1 MGGPTKNNNDI
12 SSNPAAFQESY
23 ARARTF
29 FSKFD
34 GVVGVAF
41 GQKQTVGVY
50 SNDIA
55 IVVFV
60 NEKKKNE
67 QLSPDQQI
75 PTSFEGYPTD
85 VRVVQNSH
93 LHGCDNTTTYDT
105 IQGGI
110 QISPP
115 ANPDTGGFDL
125 GTLGCIVRQRGNS
138 SRDNVYLLTDKHV
151 LFEPW
156 NGAGSYV
163 YHPFAPP
170 PNKNFGSNGDSNVLG
185 PIQTQA
191 FYGNLTIPGDS
202 SGTTY
207 FIDCGTARIDI
218 DSKCCSTTCTKDT
231 VHYAPSIIDL
241 QLPTGSP
248 VNTIKDV
255 RDVRSD
261 SSIIGQQV
269 FKVGRTTGRTTGIVR
284 LINTSVN
291 VPGDP
296 SVAGSTGFPALNVLE
311 VDFDTTSVAGGKN
324 CKGHAYFA
332 ELGDSGSL
340 VLDDQGRAIG
350 LISAGP
356 SAEHGSP
363 DPAPDHPCHIVPILD
378 NLKICIVTTS
388 GTSHGSCGA
397 TDGSGTAPAPAT
409 ASSAAPAAAPPVPFA
424 VKNLAA
430 TEVQSLPEPPIPND
444 AELRRLQEVL
454 VAFRST
460 EKGRQLHDIFGQ
472 VRREI
477 GYLVRNCRPV
487 KIAWHR
493 SQGPQY
499 LSHVQR
505 HFRGATDSVP
515 HELNGVSRDRL
526 LVRMDGALRKHG
538 SIPLRA
544 ALEKYGTDL
553 IRLLSRGESVDD
565 WIRYMRN
572 DEVTLAGSSAVTP
585 R

>member
-1 MGGPTKNNNDI
+1 MSGPTKSNNDI
-12 SSNPAAFQESY
+12 SSNPAAFQEAY

-41 GQKQTVGVY
+41 GQKQTAGTY
-50 SNDIA
+50 SDDIA

-60 NEKKKNE
+60 KEKKKTE
-67 QLSPDQQI
+67 QLPPDQQI

-85 VRVVQNSH
+85 VRVVQNAYF
-93 LHGCDNTTTYDT
+93 HGCDNTTTYDT

-110 QISPP
+110 QITPP
-115 ANPDTGGFDL
+115 ANPNTGGFDQ
-125 GTLGCIVRQRGNS
+125 GTLGCIARQRGNS
-138 SRDNVYLLTDKHV
+138 SRDNVYLLTNKHV
-151 LFEPW
+151 LFSTWE
-156 NGAGSYV
+156 GAGQYV
-163 YHPFAPP
+163 YHPFPP
-170 PNKNFGSNGDSNVLG
+170 SPDDKKFASNGDSNVLG

-191 FYGNLTIPGDS
+191 FLGNSTIPGDS
-202 SGTTY
+202 SGTSY
-207 FIDCGTARIDI
+207 FIDCATARIDI
-218 DSKCCSTTCTKDT
+218 DSKCCGTTCTKDT
-231 VHYAPSIIDL
+231 IHYAPSIIDL
-241 QLPTGSP
+241 QLPTSSP

-255 RDVRSD
+255 RDVTSD

-269 FKVGRTTGRTTGIVR
+269 FKVGRTSGRTTGIVR
-284 LINTSVN
+284 LINASAN
-291 VPGDP
+291 APGDP
-296 SVAGSTGFPALNVLE
+296 SVAGSTGFTAQNVLE
-311 VDFDTTSVAGGKN
+311 IDFDTTSVAGGKN
-324 CKGHAYFA
+324 CKGHAWFS
-332 ELGDSGSL
+332 EQGDSGSL
-340 VLDDQGRAIG
+340 VVDDQGRAIG
-350 LISAGP
+350 LISLGP
-356 SAEHGSP
+356 GPGSP
-363 DPAPDHPCHIVPILD
+363 DPSPSNPCHIVPILD

-388 GTSHGSCGA
+388 GTNHGSCGA

-409 ASSAAPAAAPPVPFA
+409 TSSAAPAVAPSVPFA

-430 TEVQSLPEPPIPND
+430 TDVQSLPEPPIPND

-454 VAFRST
+454 VAFRSS

-526 LVRMDGALRKHG
+526 LVRMDGALKKHG

-553 IRLLSRGESVDD
+553 IRMLSQGENVDD